1 MTPIRSNNSYLFIG
15 GLRGEGDDNPPQTLD
30 NPLEKLYQNNFGF
43 TGVSPHKTRHSHFA
57 IGLFATGFFATG
69 FFATCHWDFSPQ
81 TKKLVANSPI

>member
-1 MTPIRSNNSYLFIG
+1 MYLILFVLIFFLIRKKILLLSYLESLTG
-15 GLRGEGDDNPPQTLD
+15 GSRAFRHT
-30 NPLEKLYQNNFGF
+30 KLA
-43 TGVSPHKTRHSHFA
+43 TVHFA